1 MKQFQEDKLL
11 KILENGVSELERK
24 KHSRYKVFIT
34 SFESKE
40 CYTTE
45 FIQQKLTYIHN
56 NPVSKHWSLAKAIE
70 DYVHS
75 SAKFYL
81 TGEQGIYHVTHYLD
95 FYDIPLSK

>member
-1 MKQFQEDKLL
+1 MV
-11 KILENGVSELERK
+11 KILENRVSELERK
-24 KHSRYKVFIT
+24 KKSRHKVFIT

-45 FIQQKLTYIHN
+45 FIQQKLNYIHN
-56 NPVSKHWSLAKAIE
+56 NPVSKHWSLATVPKEYI
-70 DYVHS
+70 HS

-81 TGEQGIYHVTHYLD
+81 TGEQGIYHVKHYLD

>member
-24 KHSRYKVFIT
+24 KHSRHKVFIT